1 MYLFVDVKSQ
11 PESIALSCMVT
22 STRKPPSAHRY
33 CVCMMMSVCVFF
45 FSMFLT
51 AVLLHRSTV
60 WMMCAACC
68 PSLILTFPIKST
80 VSGSLSS
87 YMLGTHFPLQQR
99 PKTKIYFS
107 CGHVLW
113 LCCTD
118 LLISDTSIYEWAISA
133 ECSIDDILW
142 DCVICHDKAFYTVN
156 ELFH

>member
-1 MYLFVDVKSQ
+1 MHGYFHEEATLCSQ
-11 PESIALSCMVT
+11 VL
-22 STRKPPSAHRY
+22 
-33 CVCMMMSVCVFF
+33 CVHDDECVCVFF

-68 PSLILTFPIKST
+68 PSLILTFPIRST

-99 PKTKIYFS
+99 PKTKMNFS

-118 LLISDTSIYEWAISA
+118 LLISDTCIYE
-133 ECSIDDILW
+133 
-142 DCVICHDKAFYTVN
+142 
-156 ELFH
+156 